1 MIILPCYD
9 KIYRISPNRKET
21 IMNKKTI
28 AIVFGGQSSEHEISC
43 LSAQTVINNIDR
55 EAYEPL
61 LIGITRE
68 GRWLLVNSVEQIA
81 DGSWTES
88 TVEAI
93 IAPDASLHGAII
105 CENDRTRVVR
115 VDAAFPVLHGKYG
128 EDGTMQGLL
137 ELAHIPYVGCGV
149 LASSVGMDKAY
160 TKVVVDRLGIRQAV
174 WEEVRRRELSDRDAV
189 VARIEARLS
198 YPVFVKPANAG
209 SSKGVSK
216 AADRA
221 DLIKALQ
228 VAAAEDRKILVE
240 ETIVGRELEC
250 AVYRGKD
257 KTQAASVGEI
267 LAADEFYSYDA
278 KYTNAESKTVID
290 PELPE
295 GKREE
300 IRKKAVA
307 IFDAIDGFGLSRV
320 DFFMEKGTNDIV
332 FNEIN
337 TIPGFTSISM
347 YPMLW
352 AAAGRPVGQ
361 LVTDLIESAFARE

>member
-1 MIILPCYD
+1 MEKK
-9 KIYRISPNRKET
+9 KI
-21 IMNKKTI
+21 
-28 AIVFGGQSSEHEISC
+28 AVLFGGQSSEHEISC
-43 LSAQTVINNIDR
+43 LSAQTVIKNIDSDK
-55 EAYEPL
+55 YETL

-68 GRWLLVNSVEQIA
+68 GRWLLVENVEQIA

-88 TVEAI
+88 PVEAI

-115 VDAAFPVLHGKYG
+115 LDAVFPVMHGKYG
-128 EDGTMQGLL
+128 EDGTVQGLF
-137 ELAHIPYVGCGV
+137 ELAQIPYVGCGV
-149 LASSVGMDKAY
+149 LASAVGMDKAY
-160 TKVVVDRLGIRQAV
+160 TKVVVDRLGIRQAKWV
-174 WEEVRRRELSDRDAV
+174 EVRRRELNEREAV
-189 VARIEARLS
+189 LARIESALD

-216 AADRA
+216 ASDRA
-221 DLIKALQ
+221 ELIRALQ

-257 KTQAASVGEI
+257 KTQAACVGEI
-267 LAADEFYSYDA
+267 LAAAEFYDYDA
-278 KYTNAESKTVID
+278 KYTNAESKTVVD

-300 IRKKAVA
+300 IRKKAA
-307 IFDAIDGFGLSRV
+307 SIFDAIDGFGLSRV
-320 DFFMEKGTNDIV
+320 DFFMEDGTNEIV

-337 TIPGFTSISM
+337 TIPGFTAISM

-352 AAAGRPVGQ
+352 AAAGKPVKQ
-361 LVTDLIESAFARE
+361 LVTDLIESAFERS

>member
-1 MIILPCYD
+1 M
-9 KIYRISPNRKET
+9 
-21 IMNKKTI
+21 
-28 AIVFGGQSSEHEISC
+28 
-43 LSAQTVINNIDR
+43 SAQTVIRNIDTGR
-55 EAYEPL
+55 YDPL

-81 DGSWTES
+81 DGSWTQS
-88 TVEAI
+88 AIEAI
-93 IAPDASLHGAII
+93 IAPDASLHGAIL
-105 CENDRTRVVR
+105 CEDERISVIRL
-115 VDAAFPVLHGKYG
+115 DAVFPVLHGKFG
-128 EDGTMQGLL
+128 EDGTVQGLL
-137 ELAHIPYVGCGV
+137 ELAQIPYVGCGV

-160 TKVVVDRLGIRQAV
+160 TKVVVDRLGVRQAEWV
-174 WEEVRRRELSDRDAV
+174 EVRRRELNDREAV
-189 VARIEARLS
+189 LARIESRLS

-216 AADRA
+216 AGDRA
-221 DLIKALQ
+221 ELIRALQ

-240 ETIVGRELEC
+240 QTIVGRELEC
-250 AVYRGKD
+250 AVYRGAG
-257 KTQAASVGEI
+257 KTQAACVGEI
-267 LAADEFYSYDA
+267 LAADQFYSYEA
-278 KYTNAESKTVID
+278 KYTNAESKTVVD

-320 DFFMEKGTNDIV
+320 DFFMEEGTNEIV

-337 TIPGFTSISM
+337 TIPGFTAISM

-352 AAAGRPVGQ
+352 AAAGRPVEQ
-361 LVTDLIESAFARE
+361 LVTDLIESAFERN